1 MALTQ
6 NVGHA
11 SPVSAP
17 LSVVQSGCVCSQA
30 PVCSLLWGPSRE
42 ILCLEQGEPV
52 RLEVIDHVRALP
64 AAIWMKNSVL
74 NEEFRCQELLVF
86 VLLPKTWKQGIEI
99 TR

>member
-17 LSVVQSGCVCSQA
+17 LSIVQSGCVCSQA
-30 PVCSLLWGPSRE
+30 LVCSLLWGPSRE
-42 ILCLEQGEPV
+42 SLEQGEPV

-64 AAIWMKNSVL
+64 AAIWMKYSVL
-74 NEEFRCQELLVF
+74 DEEFRCQELLVF
-86 VLLPKTWKQGIEI
+86 VVLPHLL
-99 TR
+99 